1 MSIIQYKDHDRLLVA
16 VDCIIFGFDGTR
28 LRALLVK
35 RGFEPGLGKWSLMG
49 GFVNKKESVDEA
61 ASRVLHKLTGLNDI
75 YMEQLS
81 CFGDV
86 QRDPGGRVI
95 SISFFAL
102 IKIDDYSSS
111 MIEEHNAKWFLLD
124 SLPQL
129 VFDHRQMIKLAK
141 ERLKDKI
148 SGHPVGFAL
157 LPHKFTLQQL
167 QSLYEAIYE
176 RQLDKRNFTR
186 KIHSLNILHKLKEK
200 EKQSSRRGAFFFVFD
215 KKKYEKLDKEGLKF
229 L

>member
-35 RGFEPGLGKWSLMG
+35 RGFDPGLGKWSLMG

-61 ASRVLHKLTGLNDI
+61 ASRILHKLTGLNDI

-111 MIEEHNAKWFLLD
+111 MIEEQNAKWFLLD
-124 SLPQL
+124 SLP
-129 VFDHRQMIKLAK
+129 
-141 ERLKDKI
+141 
-148 SGHPVGFAL
+148 
-157 LPHKFTLQQL
+157 
-167 QSLYEAIYE
+167 
-176 RQLDKRNFTR
+176 
-186 KIHSLNILHKLKEK
+186 
-200 EKQSSRRGAFFFVFD
+200 
-215 KKKYEKLDKEGLKF
+215 
-229 L
+229 